1 MTPSPP
7 QPTDGSTSDP
17 SDPSSRSQPPR
28 SSDVAESSEPP
39 GPYDVPEP
47 SEPAGAR
54 PLVVIPTYNER
65 DTLPVLVD
73 LLLTG
78 PTTVDILVVDDNSPD
93 GTGEWADQRARES
106 EQVQVLH
113 RPGKQGLGAAYR
125 AGLGWGLD
133 HGYQLLVEMDADLS
147 HDPAHLPELLAAAE
161 HADLV
166 IGSRYVP
173 GGGTSNWPWHRRAL
187 SSGGNTYVRLWT
199 GLPLRDATA
208 GFRVFRAPVLDA
220 IGLTS
225 LNSDGYSFQV
235 ETALAAHRAGFRIVE
250 VPIMFAERT
259 VGASKMSRRIVVEAM
274 ARVVSWGLEGPRTPQ
289 GVHPASIA
297 APSAPPASPPAS
309 HGSAPAAQGR

>member
-1 MTPSPP
+1 MTPPP
-7 QPTDGSTSDP
+7 SEPTDGSS
-17 SDPSSRSQPPR
+17 SDPSSPSEPPR
-28 SSDVAESSEPP
+28 SSDA
-39 GPYDVPEP
+39 PEP
-47 SEPAGAR
+47 SEPARVR

-78 PTTVDILVVDDNSPD
+78 PMAVDILVVDDSSPD
-93 GTGEWADQRARES
+93 GTGEWAEERARAS
-106 EQVQVLH
+106 EHVEVLH

-133 HGYQLLVEMDADLS
+133 HGYHLLVEMDADLS
-147 HDPAHLPELLAAAE
+147 HDPAHLPELLAATQR
-161 HADLV
+161 ADLV

-208 GFRVFRAPVLDA
+208 GFRVFRAPVLEA
-220 IGLTS
+220 IALAT

-259 VGASKMSRRIVVEAM
+259 VGASKMSRRIVAEAM
-274 ARVVSWGLEGPRTPQ
+274 ARVVSWGLEGPRAPR

-297 APSAPPASPPAS
+297 APLAAR
-309 HGSAPAAQGR
+309 GSAPAAQGR

>member
-1 MTPSPP
+1 MTPPP
-7 QPTDGSTSDP
+7 AAPDPLAADRADG
-17 SDPSSRSQPPR
+17 R
-28 SSDVAESSEPP
+28 
-39 GPYDVPEP
+39 
-47 SEPAGAR
+47 AR
-54 PLVVIPTYNER
+54 PLVVVPTYDER

-73 LLLTG
+73 LLLSG
-78 PTTVDILVVDDNSPD
+78 PVPVDILVVDDNSPD
-93 GTGEWADQRARES
+93 GTGAWADERAATTDRMA
-106 EQVQVLH
+106 VLH

-125 AGLGWGLD
+125 AGLGWGLEQ
-133 HGYQLLVEMDADLS
+133 GYELLVEMDADLS
-147 HDPAHLPELLAAAE
+147 HDPSHLPEMIAAAA

-208 GFRVFRAPVLDA
+208 GFRVFRAPVLEA
-220 IGLTS
+220 IGLAS
-225 LNSDGYSFQV
+225 LDSDGYSFQV

-274 ARVVSWGLEGPRTPQ
+274 ARVVSWGLAGPRSPQ
-289 GVHPASIA
+289 GVHPASVA
-297 APSAPPASPPAS
+297 A
-309 HGSAPAAQGR
+309 GSRARGQ